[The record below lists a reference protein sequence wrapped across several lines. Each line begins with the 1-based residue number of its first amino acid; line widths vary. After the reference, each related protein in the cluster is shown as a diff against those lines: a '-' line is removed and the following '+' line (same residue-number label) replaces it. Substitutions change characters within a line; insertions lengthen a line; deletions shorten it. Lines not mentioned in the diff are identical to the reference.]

1 MKKINKMLRIIF
13 MLGLFL
19 TYQSSAAI
27 SPYIGFDTGDSFEF
41 EFSQF
46 DIYRKT
52 NQTIVIDEDGSELVN
67 NTIKVTINEIE
78 EANDGF
84 FEELYGE
91 STYINITDTFKGG
104 IFDTIVPLDYW
115 FFYYYQMEIMFDTF
129 ITFFDPELGFFG
141 EIGIP
146 DTEDFSNFA
155 GLPVLATTNT
165 TFYQALEEEI
175 PDYSG
180 TPPMP
185 PDRIRDDQE
194 GEIMLS
200 NRLTEASLRDKFF
213 KMNVT
218 NADIFTGETTS
229 NETWHIGGI
238 SNFYVEINTQQGVVD
253 KISWYFIY
261 AVIIGLET
269 DIFSYEVQIS
279 NLNPGITARIDL
291 ELIQGLILVLAGLMI
306 IKWSR
311 KKK

>member
-1 MKKINKMLRIIF
+1 MKEKSKMAFTILV
-13 MLGLFL
+13 LGLML
-19 TYQSSAAI
+19 THNTSGAL
-27 SPYIGFDTGDSFEF
+27 SPYIGFSIGDSFEY
-41 EFSQF
+41 EFTQF

-52 NQTIVIDEDGSELVN
+52 NQTIVIDEDGSNLVN
-67 NTIKVTINEIE
+67 NTIKVTINDIE

-84 FEELYGE
+84 FKELYGE
-91 STYINITDTFKGG
+91 STYVNITDTFKDGT
-104 IFDTIVPLDYW
+104 FNTIVPLDYW
-115 FFYYYQMEIMFDTF
+115 FFYYYQMEIMFDSF

-185 PDRIRDDQE
+185 PDRTENGQDD
-194 GEIMLS
+194 EILFT
-200 NRLTEASLRDKFF
+200 NRLTEASLREDIF

-218 NADIFTGETTS
+218 NADVFTGETTT

-253 KISWYFIY
+253 IIAWSFVY

-279 NLNPGITARIDL
+279 NLNPGITKTIDL
-291 ELIQGLILVLAGLMI
+291 AFYQGLMVVLVGLII
-306 IKWSR
+306 IKWNR